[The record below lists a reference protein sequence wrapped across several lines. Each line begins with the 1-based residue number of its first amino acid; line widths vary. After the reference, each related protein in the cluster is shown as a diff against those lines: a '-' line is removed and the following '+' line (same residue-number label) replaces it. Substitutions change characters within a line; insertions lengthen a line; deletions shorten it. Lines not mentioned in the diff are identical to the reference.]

1 MNSLF
6 RPWATRR
13 VGSRGPRGVTSYV
26 TALTAIPEG
35 VGL

>member
-1 MNSLF
+1 MTNLF
-6 RPWATRR
+6 RPSFTLRF
-13 VGSRGPRGVTSYV
+13 GSRGPRGVTSYV